1 MDSDPDRDRD
11 RTRASDS
18 VEDPREMLSGGRV
31 GAVTR
36 VVLVV
41 LVVGGIL
48 VGVAYLAG
56 GVTGGGGGDAG
67 DRPNAHGVGEPFVVG
82 EQAQEVRYRVTDV
95 RTAQRLDGS
104 SGPAADGEF
113 VVVTV
118 EIVNTANTTVGI
130 SPELYQI
137 IDGQGR
143 GYGVDT
149 ASMTAVEN
157 PVAFEPRMQP
167 GERRTGVLVFDV
179 PPDRRNRQLEV
190 RPTGIIS
197 IDPWHYVRL
206 SSAR

>member
-11 RTRASDS
+11 RNRESES
-18 VEDPREMLSGGRV
+18 VEDPREMLSGGKF

-36 VVLVV
+36 AVLVV

-48 VGVAYLAG
+48 VGGAYLAG
-56 GVTGGGGGDAG
+56 NAMGGSGDA
-67 DRPNAHGVGEPFVVG
+67 RPNAHGVGEPFVVG

-95 RTAQRLDGS
+95 RTARRLGGA

-118 EIVNTANTTVGI
+118 EVVNTANTTVGL

-149 ASMTAVEN
+149 ASMEAVGT
-157 PVAFEPRMQP
+157 PLAFEPRMQP
-167 GERRTGVLVFDV
+167 GERRAGVLVFDV
-179 PPDRRNRQLEV
+179 PADRRNRQLEV
-190 RPTGIIS
+190 RPTGLVS

-206 SSAR
+206 QSA